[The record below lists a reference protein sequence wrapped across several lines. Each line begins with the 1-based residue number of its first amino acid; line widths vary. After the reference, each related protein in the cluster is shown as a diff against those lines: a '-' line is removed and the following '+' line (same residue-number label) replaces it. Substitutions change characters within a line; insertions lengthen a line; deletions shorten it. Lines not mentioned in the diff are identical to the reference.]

1 MKISVPDTFKA
12 DLLLLITAII
22 WGSAFVAQRAG
33 MDHMEPFIFNAVR
46 FALGALTL
54 LPVIWYRE
62 KKGLVDHFL
71 QNNSTKDLF
80 KAGLITGLLLFLGS
94 SLQQTGIVYTTAG
107 KAGFITGLYVVIV
120 PVLGLIWRQRPGSG
134 VWMGAVLA
142 VLGLYYLTISNGL
155 RIELGDFLV
164 LLCAFAYALHVL
176 AIGWL
181 VTRVDCVKLAAAQFV
196 VTSVLSFAVAVVF
209 EHISFSALVEGAVP
223 LLYGGVMSAGV
234 AFTLQIVAQ
243 RQAPPAHAAIILS
256 LESVFAV
263 MAGWA
268 ILGEI
273 LSGREI
279 AGCLLMFS
287 GMLCAQLYSMKRSRT
302 KVDKKEKDI

>member
-1 MKISVPDTFKA
+1 MKTSIPGTFKA
-12 DLLLLITAII
+12 DLLLLLTALI
-22 WGSAFVAQRAG
+22 WGVAFVAQRVG
-33 MDHMEPFIFNAVR
+33 MDHMGPFIYNAVR
-46 FALGALTL
+46 FGLGTLTL
-54 LPVIWYRE
+54 VPVIWYRH
-62 KKGLVDHFL
+62 KKGLVDHAF
-71 QNNSTKDLF
+71 QNNESGYLL
-80 KAGLITGLLLFLGS
+80 KAGFISGLLLFAGS
-94 SLQQTGIVYTTAG
+94 SLQQVGIVYTTAG

-134 VWMGAVLA
+134 VWAGAVLA
-142 VLGLYYLTISNGL
+142 VTGLYFLTISDGL

-164 LLCAFAYALHVL
+164 LLCAVAFALHVL

-196 VTSVLSFAVAVVF
+196 VTSFLSFIAAVLF
-209 EHISFSALVEGAVP
+209 EDIVLKTLFDGIIP

-263 MAGWA
+263 LAGWIIINEVMA
-268 ILGEI
+268 
-273 LSGREI
+273 GREI

-287 GMLCAQLYSMKRSRT
+287 GILAAQVYSMK
-302 KVDKKEKDI
+302 KV